1 VFAGSGDGGFIFP
14 EFMPAYDAMM
24 AFAKLLEFLQ
34 RADGTLSDLLGSL
47 PTYSLMRREVYT
59 SWEAKGTVMRVL
71 LETHQGE
78 GVDST
83 DGVKISWDGGRRWVL
98 ILPDQEEPV
107 LHLYAEG
114 DGESDTRAILDNYE
128 EQIKKSAL

>member
-1 VFAGSGDGGFIFP
+1 
-14 EFMPAYDAMM
+14 
-24 AFAKLLEFLQ
+24 
-34 RADGTLSDLLGSL
+34 
-47 PTYSLMRREVYT
+47 
-59 SWEAKGTVMRVL
+59 MRVL